1 MRHNKFI
8 DTLILKPMS
17 IIYGMVVALRN
28 RLFDWGILKE
38 HTFDVPVVVIGNL
51 AVGGTGKT
59 PHTEY
64 VVNSLMKD
72 YRIAVL
78 SRGYRRHTKGFVL
91 ADKRSTPN
99 DIGDEPYQIY
109 QKFGHEIRVAVC
121 EKRVKGIRE
130 LLNIDPSINLI
141 VLDDAYQHRYV
152 KPKASIV
159 LTEWNRPAYNDDI
172 LPLGHLRES
181 IKGLMRAHMVI
192 VTKCPS
198 EIRPMDVRIIYEHLN
213 LFPYQRLYFSHYRYG
228 SLVSVFPDEVKYLP
242 GLDWMTGDDS
252 VVIVTGIANPRP
264 MIRYIK
270 SKKVKTK
277 VVRFPDHHNFTRR
290 EFEAIRKAFKEL
302 DSRNKYIIT
311 TEKDAVRIAN
321 SPYYPHELKS
331 HTFYLPI
338 KVEFLTPRMPKD
350 ALMFDEEL
358 RKTITRPSDI
368 Q

>member
-1 MRHNKFI
+1 MRHNKII
-8 DTLILKPMS
+8 DALILKPMS
-17 IIYGMVVALRN
+17 VVYGMVVALRN

-38 HTFDVPVVVIGNL
+38 HEFGVPVVVIGNL

-64 VVNSLMKD
+64 VVSSLMKE

-78 SRGYRRHTKGFVL
+78 SRGYRRRTKGFVL
-91 ADKRSTPN
+91 ADKRSTPD

-121 EKRVKGIRE
+121 EKRTKGINE
-130 LLNIDPSINLI
+130 LLRIDPSINLI

-152 KPKASIV
+152 KPKVSVV
-159 LTEWNRPAYNDDI
+159 LTEWNRPVYNDDI
-172 LPLGHLRES
+172 LPLGRLRES
-181 IKGLMRAHMVI
+181 MKGLLRANMVV

-228 SLVSVFPDEVKYLP
+228 SLVSVFPDEVRYLP
-242 GLDWMTGDDS
+242 GLDWMSADDG
-252 VVIVTGIANPRP
+252 VLILTGIANPRP
-264 MIRYIK
+264 LIRHIK
-270 SKKVKTK
+270 SKRIRTK
-277 VVRFPDHHNFTRR
+277 VVRFPDHHNFSRR
-290 EFEAIRKAFKEL
+290 DFDSILKAFKSF
-302 DSRNKYIIT
+302 DCRNKYIIT

-338 KVEFLTPRMPKD
+338 KVEFLTPKMPKD
-350 ALMFDEEL
+350 ALMFDDEL
-358 RKTITRPSDI
+358 RKAIKRPSDL

>member
-1 MRHNKFI
+1 MRHNKVI
-8 DTLILKPMS
+8 DMLILKPLS
-17 IIYGMVVALRN
+17 LIYGMVVALRN
-28 RLFDWGILKE
+28 RLFDWGVLKQHE
-38 HTFDVPVVVIGNL
+38 FDVPVVVIGNL

-64 VVNSLMKD
+64 VVNALMRD

-78 SRGYRRHTKGFVL
+78 SRGYRRRTKGFVL
-91 ADKRSTPN
+91 ADKRSTPA

-121 EKRVKGIRE
+121 EKRAKGIKE
-130 LLNIDPSINLI
+130 LLRIDPSINLV

-152 KPKASIV
+152 KPKVAV
-159 LTEWNRPAYNDDI
+159 ALTEWNRPVYNDDI
-172 LPLGHLRES
+172 LPLGRLRES
-181 IKGLMRAHMVI
+181 IKGLMRANIVV

-213 LFPYQRLYFSHYRYG
+213 LFPFQRLYFSRYRYG
-228 SLVSVFPDEVKYLP
+228 NLVSVFPDEVKYLP
-242 GLDWMTGDDS
+242 GLDWMTSDDG

-264 MIRYIK
+264 MIRHIK

-277 VVRFPDHHNFTRR
+277 VVRFPDHHNFSRR
-290 EFEAIRKAFKEL
+290 DFDAIVKAFGSI
-302 DSRNKYIIT
+302 DGRNKYIIT

-321 SPYYPHELKS
+321 SPYFPHELKS
-331 HTFYLPI
+331 HIFYLPI
-338 KVEFLTPRMPKD
+338 KVEFMSQKMPKD
-350 ALMFDEEL
+350 ALAFDEEL
-358 RKTITRPSDI
+358 RKAINRPSDL